1 VWVVVEVEE
10 VAAGMKLVSLPM
22 SSACGHHWSHVL
34 WVVQQMLQVV
44 VECLVQ
50 HHWLADDEIL

>member
-1 VWVVVEVEE
+1 MQQTLQVVV
-10 VAAGMKLVSLPM
+10 
-22 SSACGHHWSHVL
+22 
-34 WVVQQMLQVV
+34 VVVVV

>member
-1 VWVVVEVEE
+1 MRVMVEVEE
-10 VAAGMKLVSLPM
+10 VAAVMTLVALPM
-22 SSACGHHWSHVL
+22 SSACGHHGSHVL
-34 WVVQQMLQVV
+34 WVVQQMLQVA

>member
-1 VWVVVEVEE
+1 MRVVVEAEE
-10 VAAGMKLVSLPM
+10 VAAAMKLVALPM
-22 SSACGHHWSHVL
+22 SSACGHQGSYVL
-34 WVVQQMLQVV
+34 WVVEQMLQVV

>member
-1 VWVVVEVEE
+1 MRVVLEVEE
-10 VAAGMKLVSLPM
+10 VVVAIKLVALPM
-22 SSACGHHWSHVL
+22 RSACGHQGSHVL

-50 HHWLADDEIL
+50 HHWLAYDEIL

>member
-1 VWVVVEVEE
+1 VVVEGEE
-10 VAAGMKLVSLPM
+10 VAAVMTLVALPM
-22 SSACGHHWSHVL
+22 SSACGHHVSHVL
-34 WVVQQMLQVV
+34 WVVQQMLQVVV